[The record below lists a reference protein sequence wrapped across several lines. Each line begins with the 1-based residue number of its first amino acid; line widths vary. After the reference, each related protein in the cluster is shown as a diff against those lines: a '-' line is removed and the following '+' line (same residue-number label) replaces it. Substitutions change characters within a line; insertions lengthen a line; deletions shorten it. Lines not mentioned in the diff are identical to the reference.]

1 MIRKFYFLFL
11 AISVPICIAS
21 CGKNASPGPSQTNLI
36 VGKWTLQQEK
46 YVQFIDAIERQNVT
60 INTSANNVATV
71 QFNKDGIFASASAYT
86 SDPSTNLGAGPTSE
100 SATTH
105 GTYSFSNNSFQ
116 MSAPYVTGLA
126 DGTAGSYGFTGN
138 VAIPTYAAVSNS
150 VVINELTANSLK
162 LHIEVVYTLTTN
174 NVVQT
179 YKTIGDYSYNK

>member
-1 MIRKFYFLFL
+1 M
-11 AISVPICIAS
+11 AS
-21 CGKNASPGPSQTNLI
+21 CGKGGSNATPGLSQTNLI

-60 INTSANNVATV
+60 ISTSANNIATV
-71 QFNKDGIFASASAYT
+71 QFNKDGTFSSASAYT
-86 SDPSTNLGAGPTSE
+86 SDPSTNLGAGLTSE

-116 MSAPYVTGLA
+116 MSVPYVTGLA
-126 DGTAGSYGFTGN
+126 DGTAGSYGFADN
-138 VAIPTYAAVSNS
+138 VAIPTYFAVSNS
-150 VVINELTANSLK
+150 VLINELTANSLK
-162 LHIEVVYTLTTN
+162 LHIEVVYTLTTD